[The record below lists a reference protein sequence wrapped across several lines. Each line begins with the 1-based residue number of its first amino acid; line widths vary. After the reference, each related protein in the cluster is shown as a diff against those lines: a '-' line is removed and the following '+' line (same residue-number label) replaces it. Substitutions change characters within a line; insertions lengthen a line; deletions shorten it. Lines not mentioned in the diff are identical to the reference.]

1 MARRAE
7 KTSDSRAYLLAVT
20 LRAMPDRATDDDEF
34 RPLPSHYRMCFG
46 CGEEHPTGLHMK
58 VFGSKDRVVGSFL
71 VTEHHQGAPGLAHG
85 GVIAAAVDE
94 AMGFLIY
101 LLAAPAVTV
110 HLEVDYRK
118 PVPVGSVLELET
130 HVEKIDGRKVYAVLT
145 GRADGVVHVEASSIY
160 VKVTVEHF
168 RPHYERQ
175 GEKLIRPY
183 NP

>member
-1 MARRAE
+1 MSSELEDTEPIRE
-7 KTSDSRAYLLAVT
+7 
-20 LRAMPDRATDDDEF
+20 
-34 RPLPSHYRMCFG
+34 LPSHYKRCFG

-58 VFGSKDRVVGSFL
+58 VTARGDRVEGSFL

-101 LLAAPAVTV
+101 LLAAPAVTA

-118 PVPVGSVLELET
+118 PVPVGARLDLET
-130 HVEKIDGRKVYAVLT
+130 TVERIDGRKIYSVLT
-145 GRADGVVHVEASSIY
+145 GRIDGEVHVEARSLY
-160 VKVTVEHF
+160 LRVGVEHF
-168 RPHYERQ
+168 LEHVKRS
-175 GEKLIRPY
+175 GESMERPY

>member
-1 MARRAE
+1 M
-7 KTSDSRAYLLAVT
+7 
-20 LRAMPDRATDDDEF
+20 LRYAPMSEEVVSEEPF
-34 RPLPSHYRMCFG
+34 VQLPSHYRYCFG
-46 CGEEHPTGLHMK
+46 CGTDHPTGLHMK
-58 VFGSKDRVVGSFL
+58 VRGRKDRVEGSFT

-118 PVPVGSVLELET
+118 PVPVGSTLELVT
-130 HVEKIDGRKVYAVLT
+130 IIDKVDGRKISSTLT
-145 GRADGVVHVEASSIY
+145 GTIDGVVHVEARSIY
-160 VKVTVEHF
+160 LKVEPGHF
-168 RPHYERQ
+168 KPYMERM
-175 GEKLIRPY
+175 GEKLDRPY

>member
-1 MARRAE
+1 
-7 KTSDSRAYLLAVT
+7 
-20 LRAMPDRATDDDEF
+20 MPDQVASDAEF
-34 RPLPSHYRMCFG
+34 VELPSHYRKCFG
-46 CGEEHPTGLHMK
+46 CGQDHPTGLHMK
-58 VFGSKDRVVGSFL
+58 VVATKDTVRGSFV

-118 PVPVGSVLELET
+118 PVPVGSLLELET
-130 HVEKIDGRKVYAVLT
+130 HIEKIDGRKVFAKLT
-145 GRADGVVHVEASSIY
+145 GKVDGAVHIEASSIY
-160 VKVTVEHF
+160 LKVTVEHF
-168 RPHYERQ
+168 LPHLKRS
-175 GEKLIRPY
+175 GETLERPY